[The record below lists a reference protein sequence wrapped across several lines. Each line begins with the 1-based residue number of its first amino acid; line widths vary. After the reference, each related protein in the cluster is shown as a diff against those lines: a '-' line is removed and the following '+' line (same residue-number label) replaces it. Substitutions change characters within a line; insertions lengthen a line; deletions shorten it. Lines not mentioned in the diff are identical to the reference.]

1 MVGRVGATAATS
13 RATAATSR
21 ARRGRQ
27 NAGEADAGGR
37 RRRYSLYLLYWYKST
52 HTDAA
57 AAATLGERTLLQA
70 TGWGAPLPG
79 FSTQFT
85 CFTSAKVQ
93 VLTLLGRAVTSGI
106 HNRVHSLASRP
117 AR

>member
-70 TGWGAPLPG
+70 TCA
-79 FSTQFT
+79 T
-85 CFTSAKVQ
+85 KVQ
-93 VLTLLGRAVTSGI
+93 ILTQLLVQKYAY
-106 HNRVHSLASRP
+106 
-117 AR
+117 